1 MILEGQEDSMINREI
16 KSLFEIE
23 RQSRQNNQLEL
34 NLKTGLEI
42 VDLLEKA
49 EDLELYRTTLKTL
62 CSKRGQPMKTT
73 TEVVK
78 RGMQFMN
85 TI

>member
-1 MILEGQEDSMINREI
+1 MILEGQEESLIKKEL

-42 VDLLEKA
+42 VDLLER
-49 EDLELYRTTLKTL
+49 ENDLELYRSTLLIL

-78 RGMQFMN
+78 RGMKYM
-85 TI
+85 